1 MNRLTR
7 SATDRHGGG
16 RRAFRLGLVL
26 NLLLGL
32 ALMTS
37 EASSQTPQEPYV
49 PVAEIEIDPAQIQ
62 RFADAV
68 REEIRAS
75 IRDEPGVL
83 ALNAVALKDDPSKI
97 RVFEMYVDAAA
108 YASHLTTPHFLKFKA
123 ETQEIVR
130 SLKLFDATPLALGAK

>member
-1 MNRLTR
+1 MEPRMSQLMRSITANR
-7 SATDRHGGG
+7 HVGHP
-16 RRAFRLGLVL
+16 RASRLVL
-26 NLLLGL
+26 AFQLLLGL
-32 ALMTS
+32 TLMAP
-37 EASSQTPQEPYV
+37 EASSQVPQGPFV
-49 PVAEIEIDPAQIQ
+49 RVAEIDIDPAQIQ

-108 YASHLTTPHFLKFKA
+108 YASHLTTPHFLKFK
-123 ETQEIVR
+123 
-130 SLKLFDATPLALGAK
+130 